1 MAIFERAQ
9 RIGELT
15 VNRDQQ
21 SANIVTNRA
30 ADTQHI
36 IGGKLI
42 AGLEWLGVAA
52 RTALADRN
60 GKQTHAGRVVGS
72 VIEIGGTAYGLTRQY
87 GSIQNCAEE
96 TVSSALLFN
105 RG

>member
-1 MAIFERAQ
+1 MVMMLKRGGCKCAQ

-15 VNRDQQ
+15 VNSDQQ
-21 SANIVTNRA
+21 SANIGINRA
-30 ADTQHI
+30 ADTRHI
-36 IGGKLI
+36 IGGKVI

-72 VIEIGGTAYGLTRQY
+72 VIEIGGAAYGLTRQY
-87 GSIQNCAEE
+87 GSIQNCA
-96 TVSSALLFN
+96 
-105 RG
+105 